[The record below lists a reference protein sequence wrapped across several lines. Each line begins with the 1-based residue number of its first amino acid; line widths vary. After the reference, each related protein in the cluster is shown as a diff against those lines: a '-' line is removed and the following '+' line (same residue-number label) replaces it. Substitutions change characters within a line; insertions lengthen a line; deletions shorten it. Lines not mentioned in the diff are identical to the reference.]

1 LKARQSSLGE
11 SITILSLTPK
21 INFQQDEKEKKNSRD
36 APSRSGRK
44 KIKK

>member
-21 INFQQDEKEKKNSRD
+21 INFQQDEKE
-36 APSRSGRK
+36 RK
-44 KIKK
+44 KILVMLRQEAGEKKN